1 MVLFLAL
8 FLLVF
13 SLFPIGQFV
22 PSFTRWLFVVFLV
35 GQVPF
40 TFWHTG
46 PVISTIQWNQLGWF
60 VAVGGVQRWRSSNP
74 TATGGGQ
81 MPPRARRPQSR
92 GSAPPARSPARCAVS
107 VPSSLLPIRLPPRC
121 C

>member
-13 SLFPIGQFV
+13 PLFPIGQFV

-60 VAVGGVQRWRSSNP
+60 VAVGGVHRWRSSNSTP
-74 TATGGGQ
+74 TTAFAI
-81 MPPRARRPQSR
+81 PPPPPKPTLS
-92 GSAPPARSPARCAVS
+92 PPAYN
-107 VPSSLLPIRLPPRC
+107 LPH
-121 C
+121 